1 MLRVVGVLADT
12 ITPFALSALKYGL
25 FALLFLFIWRSMRWV
40 VRGLSVAEE
49 AAAAERG
56 GRRPRDTAPTLPPGP
71 STLLVKGQSDAK
83 PRTVRLSASMTIG
96 RAPECELRIEDTYA
110 SQQHA
115 RLFAKN
121 NSWFVEDLGST
132 NGTFVNDQKLA
143 AQAMLQPG
151 DKVRV
156 GQTIMELRR

>member
-1 MLRVVGVLADT
+1 MSGALADT

-40 VRGLSVAEE
+40 VRGLSVAES

-56 GRRPRDTAPTLPPGP
+56 GRRRREAPPLPSGP
-71 STLLVKGQSDAK
+71 STLLVQAAGDTR
-83 PRTVRLSASMTIG
+83 PRTVRLAASMTVG
-96 RAPECELRIEDTYA
+96 RAPECELRLEDTYA

-143 AQAMLQPG
+143 APAMLQPG

>member
-1 MLRVVGVLADT
+1 MPRVAVLLGDT

-40 VRGLSVAEE
+40 VRGLSVAE
-49 AAAAERG
+49 AAERG
-56 GRRPRDTAPTLPPGP
+56 GGRPRDTAPTLPPGP
-71 STLLVKGQSDAK
+71 STLLVKGQSDTK
-83 PRTVRLSASMTIG
+83 PRTVRLSASMTVG
-96 RAPECELRIEDTYA
+96 RAPECELRVDDTYA

-121 NSWFVEDLGST
+121 NLWFVEDLGST
-132 NGTFVNDQKLA
+132 NGTFVNEQKLA
-143 AQAMLQPG
+143 APAMLQPG